1 MVQPAAR
8 PKPSKVQGTSPLAQP
23 PDLGGHIVSRSF
35 PQLGTC
41 SGAGFREDTGDMDR
55 GRAETH
61 LRQLAE
67 SGFAAKVFPVIFGSK
82 WQEIFVVI

>member
-1 MVQPAAR
+1 MPPGARSRAGGQYLGQHDGQEAA
-8 PKPSKVQGTSPLAQP
+8 
-23 PDLGGHIVSRSF
+23 
-35 PQLGTC
+35 
-41 SGAGFREDTGDMDR
+41 AGFREDTGDMDR

-82 WQEIFVVI
+82 WQEIVVVIWPSRWRRASSQVSD